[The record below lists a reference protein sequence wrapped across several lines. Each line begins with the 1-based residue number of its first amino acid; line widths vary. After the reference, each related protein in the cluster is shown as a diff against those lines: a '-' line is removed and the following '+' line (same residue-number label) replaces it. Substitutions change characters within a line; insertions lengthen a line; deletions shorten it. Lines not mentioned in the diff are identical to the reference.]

1 MVKNVGVLERW
12 IRLLLGAGMFVVA
25 IIGEWSFVGQ
35 FVIAGIGA
43 IAFVTGVIQF
53 CPVWK
58 LFGVSTCSSR

>member
-1 MVKNVGVLERW
+1 MVKNVGVLEGW

-43 IAFVTGVIQF
+43 IAFVTGVIQS